1 MEANRQTMSYN
12 KSDPAWWNERFPFL
26 RITNNSTCPWST
38 EEDSWVDS
46 IPTGWKDSF
55 FEDMCYEL
63 MAVLGASV
71 NDFEIE
77 QLKEKYG
84 SIRLYWSWK
93 DRRYNLTEQQVHK
106 DLVDRIEDIIDR
118 YTDISYHT
126 CVRCGKASTHYTQP
140 WILPLCDECDK

>member
-1 MEANRQTMSYN
+1 MSYN
-12 KSDPAWWNERFPFL
+12 KSDPAWWNEQFPFL

-38 EEDSWVDS
+38 EEDSWVDG
-46 IPTGWKDSF
+46 IPTGWRDSF
-55 FEDMCYEL
+55 FEDMCYDL